1 MIELIGSIAT
11 ALAITGVFLNNHRR
25 RTCFLVWFVSNAASL
40 GLHLHAGLYSLAVR
54 DAAFLL
60 LAVHGWVLWGRKK
73 P

>member
-1 MIELIGSIAT
+1 MTELIGTIAT
-11 ALAITGVFLNNHRR
+11 VLAIAGVLLNNHRLR
-25 RTCFLVWFVSNAASL
+25 VCFLVWMVSNALTL

-60 LAVHGWVLWGRKK
+60 LAVHGWVKWGRKK